1 MRRLACL
8 AAVVFLA
15 VTVLAGQSR
24 NLKVLVLYDMEGVS
38 RATDVRHTSY
48 GYATEYKAG
57 REALT
62 DDVNAAIAGLKSAGV
77 GEIVVVDGHGSG
89 NAAEPDVIESRLLA
103 PAKMIARDA
112 GFDIYMDS
120 YDHSY
125 DAIVAIAM
133 HAGAGNLSGFLSHT
147 YSGAG
152 RDYRV
157 NGVPFNETMILAAG
171 AGRLKIP
178 VIMASGDDQLEKELR
193 RQMPWVQYAA
203 VKHAV
208 DRTKAEPL
216 PPEEVKRRIETAART
231 AIERLDSMRPFEV
244 GAPYRFAITF
254 TTEAMATHAE
264 LMAGAE
270 AGSVANSVQVRAN
283 DFEEGYRRSLR
294 LYSLAGFA
302 QRLATVNAAVVDA
315 PNAADLRQRM
325 LDWGSDRFLYRPLPA
340 AAAAPAPP
348 TRFWGAR

>member
-1 MRRLACL
+1 MRRLSF
-8 AAVVFLA
+8 AAVLLLLGSTLLA
-15 VTVLAGQSR
+15 QPR
-24 NLKVLVLYDMEGVS
+24 NLKILVLYDMEGVS
-38 RATDVRHTSY
+38 RATDARHTNF
-48 GYATEYKAG
+48 GYPAEYKVG

-77 GEIVVVDGHGSG
+77 ADIVVVDGHGSG
-89 NAAEPDVIESRLLA
+89 NSTEPDVIESRLLA

-112 GFDIYMDS
+112 AFDIYMDS
-120 YDHSY
+120 YDHSF

-171 AGRLKIP
+171 AARLQIP
-178 VIMASGDDQLEKELR
+178 VIMVSGDDQLEKELR
-193 RQMPWVQYAA
+193 RQMPWVEYAT

-216 PPEEVKRRIETAART
+216 PPDEVKRRIEKAAR
-231 AIERLDSMRPFEV
+231 AAVEGVESARVFETT
-244 GAPYRFAITF
+244 GPYRFAITF
-254 TTEAMATHAE
+254 STEAMATHAA
-264 LMAGAE
+264 LAAGAE
-270 AGSVANSVQVRAN
+270 PGPVTNSVQVRAD
-283 DFEEGYRRSLR
+283 DFEEGYRQSLR

-302 QRLATVNAAVVDA
+302 SRLAAVNAAVADA
-315 PNAADLRQRM
+315 PNAAELRQRI
-325 LDWGSDRFLYRPLPA
+325 LDYNIDRFLYRPLPA
-340 AAAAPAPP
+340 APTPAAP